1 MTQPTASAICDD
13 IAARIR
19 VGAPILGG
27 NIVPAPP
34 EGPPAGLT
42 AWLDYGPVEMD
53 WGLMEVSQPTITV
66 TVATNR
72 KGHYPGEYRTVT
84 DAMQEVHWALRG
96 SYVIATEAVIVDATI
111 SRAGGAQYAG
121 IEIVAATM
129 TLTIEMKQQNVAA
142 GAA

>member
-19 VGAPILGG
+19 AGTPILNG
-27 NIVPAPP
+27 NIVAAPP
-34 EGPPAGLT
+34 EGPPAGLM

-53 WGLMEVSQPTITV
+53 WGLMEVSQPTIVV

-84 DAMQEVHWALRG
+84 DAIQQVHWALRG
-96 SYVIATEAVIVDATI
+96 SYLVADDAVIVDVTI
-111 SRAGGAQYAG
+111 NRAGGAQYAG
-121 IEIVAATM
+121 TEIVAATM
-129 TLTIEMKQQNVAA
+129 TVLLEMKQQYA
-142 GAA
+142 GATLI